1 MNTHSTSRALPG
13 RAAPDDGDEFTI
25 DSLARAGETTVRSI
39 RVYHERGVLPPP
51 EVRGR
56 IGYYSP
62 DHLKR
67 LRTISRLL
75 SRGMKLNGIKELLD
89 AWDRGEGLA
98 DLLGVDDEEDAEPT
112 PQPPPA
118 HDGTSEYLQCL
129 VEAGVPREQAH
140 AEIQRLRAQS
150 EHTAALIYQY
160 VASRGSSQGRLV
172 DDVVVM
178 HRMSTR
184 AAGELL
190 GRALRD
196 HLAAEHPELA
206 LALPPDL
213 DGTH

>member
-1 MNTHSTSRALPG
+1 MVNTHSTSRSMPG
-13 RAAPDDGDEFTI
+13 RAAPEDGNEFTI

-51 EVRGR
+51 EIRGR

-98 DLLGVDDEEDAEPT
+98 DLLGVDDDAET
-112 PQPPPA
+112 ATAPPPP
-118 HDGTSEYLQCL
+118 HDGVSELLQCL
-129 VEAGVPREQAH
+129 VDAGVPREQAH

-160 VASRGSSQGRLV
+160 VASRGASPSRLV

-178 HRMSTR
+178 HGMTTR

-196 HLAAEHPELA
+196 HLAADHPELA